1 VKEFGSFL
9 RTPLPKESNF
19 SSFLTFPINESKVI
33 MFDIALSCNKN
44 WKDKKMWKVLF
55 SM

>member
-33 MFDIALSCNKN
+33 MFDIALSRLQQKLEGQKN
-44 WKDKKMWKVLF
+44 VEGF
-55 SM
+55 I